1 MNVEFRFL
9 IQDGLYEQ
17 NLNRLIGICNQR
29 FNESPALYFSLSCI
43 FQSLA
48 DEYNGQGIPI
58 DRYNLIMESL
68 QAPILALI
76 DVEQGQPEAFLGR
89 LNEVLRAFR
98 GISW

>member
-1 MNVEFRFL
+1 MNEEFRFL

-17 NLNRLIGICNQR
+17 NLNRLIEICNEK
-29 FNESPALYFSLSCI
+29 FNENPALYFSLSRI

-48 DEYNGQGIPI
+48 DEYESQGIPT
-58 DRYNLIMESL
+58 DRYSFVMESL

-89 LNEVLRAFR
+89 LSEVLRAFR
-98 GISW
+98 GIS